1 MSLHVFTSNFV
12 LYVRVHRV
20 IVNSSTQLP
29 LLKIL
34 HMELAAEV
42 NTNTRVNSS
51 PYARLSRRR
60 APSLFRVHRISN

>member
-12 LYVRVHRV
+12 LYVHRV
-20 IVNSSTQLP
+20 IVINSSTQLP
-29 LLKIL
+29 LLKIP